1 MVRLYKSLSAWG
13 TPFFEEILKRE
24 IQRLDVGVLPLQQG
38 LSQGSYS
45 NGKGLSVMIIDIS
58 DEPRLIRAKTGIFYT
73 AIIAGCSCADD
84 PTPLDELAEYC
95 EVRFDI
101 NKTTAETTVTLVS

>member
-58 DEPRLIRAKTGIFYT
+58 DEPRLIRAKTGRVVHALTYQGSPSDAQRYLRISE
-73 AIIAGCSCADD
+73 IM
-84 PTPLDELAEYC
+84 
-95 EVRFDI
+95 
-101 NKTTAETTVTLVS
+101 